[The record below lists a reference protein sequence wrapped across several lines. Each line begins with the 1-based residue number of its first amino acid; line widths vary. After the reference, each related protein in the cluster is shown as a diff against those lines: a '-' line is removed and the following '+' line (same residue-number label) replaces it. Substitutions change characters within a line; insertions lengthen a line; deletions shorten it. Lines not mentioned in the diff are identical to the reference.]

1 MEKCGMKH
9 EATLEKALSKK
20 GRVYDEAVYRILRS
34 EYAGRKF

>member
-1 MEKCGMKH
+1 MKH